1 MSMFVGIVTH
11 DTGPYRMIAHGKKR
25 KGFEFVHKTFEQNL
39 SSRTDDN

>member
-11 DTGPYRMIAHGKKR
+11 DTAMIAHGKKR
-25 KGFEFVHKTFEQNL
+25 KVFVHKTFEQNL